1 MTTSFSIP
9 VPDHYDLD
17 MTCHSHGWK
26 YLSPFAWD
34 EGDQSLH
41 FTSSVEGRSADIRV
55 RQTGDQIHAA
65 VDSKGETTESFVK
78 AAEKIVVRSLSLD
91 VETVDLLETAKRF
104 KPEYAELITMGA
116 GRLLRAPTLWE
127 DAAKTLF
134 TTNCT
139 WALTCQMCAAACSAD
154 FSEPT
159 TSGVH
164 PFPGPEKISRH
175 SAAELK
181 ELIPVGYRADYLV
194 ELAKIFADDPGLQHI
209 ESGSYSYKDADKIV
223 RSIKGFGNYATAH
236 LLIMSGYFNEIPVD
250 TVVVAYLK
258 KHHRVRK
265 PQSFI
270 NRTYGRWGKY
280 KWWGLRLE
288 QIALRQAK

>member
-1 MTTSFSIP
+1 MTMSLSIP
-9 VPDHYDLD
+9 VPDHYDLE
-17 MTCHSHGWK
+17 MTCHSHGWR

-34 EGDQSLH
+34 DVDQSLS
-41 FTSSVEGRSADIRV
+41 FASRVEGRSVDIRV
-55 RQTGDQIHAA
+55 RQKGDQVYAIL
-65 VDSKGETTESFVK
+65 DCNGDTMESFVK
-78 AAEKIVVRSLSLD
+78 EAETIVARSLSLNVD
-91 VETVDLLETAKRF
+91 TGDLLETAERF
-104 KPEYAELITMGA
+104 NPDYAECIRMGA
-116 GRLLRAPTLWE
+116 GRLLRASTLWE
-127 DAAKTLF
+127 DAAKTLL

-139 WALTCQMCAAACSAD
+139 WALTTQMCAAACSAN

-159 TSGVH
+159 PSGSH
-164 PFPGPEKISRH
+164 PFPGPEKISRL
-175 SAAELK
+175 SVVELK
-181 ELIPVGYRADYLV
+181 ELMPVGYRAGYLV
-194 ELAKIFADDPGLQHI
+194 ELAKLFADDPGLQDI
-209 ESGSYSYKDADKIV
+209 ESGNYSYKEADKLV

-270 NRTYGRWGKY
+270 NRTYGRWGKN

-288 QIALRQAK
+288 QINRNVR